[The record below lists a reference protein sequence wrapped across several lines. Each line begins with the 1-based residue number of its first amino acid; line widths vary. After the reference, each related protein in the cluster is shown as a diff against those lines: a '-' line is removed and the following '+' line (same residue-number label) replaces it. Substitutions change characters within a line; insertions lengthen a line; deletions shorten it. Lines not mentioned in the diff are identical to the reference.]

1 LFLEILLLHWFRI
14 EPGFLIIF
22 TSKYFSL
29 MKNKKT
35 IKTLDEMLFESKNKA
50 YGAYDLRKEYAS
62 HLTKAFAIALSGVL
76 VISLSSFLIVRNS
89 PRIIKPDINTDHKL
103 VDWPINPPNI
113 PEPITEKKVTSLAKQ
128 EVFRQEVIPELLIRV
143 EDEKDIE
150 EVDVPTDEQLIDVVI
165 AKEKQDGQTSTSV
178 FDNSDNKDQ
187 VGTLIKESER
197 VIEPIVEKEFLRAE
211 VMPEFKDG
219 LKMMYKWLGNNLRYP
234 VNATYNSIQCKVT
247 FNVEKDGQISNVQV
261 LKGIGFGCEEEA
273 ERVIN
278 KMPK

>member
-1 LFLEILLLHWFRI
+1 
-14 EPGFLIIF
+14 
-22 TSKYFSL
+22 

-35 IKTLDEMLFESKNKA
+35 IKTLEEMLFEGKNKA

-62 HLTKAFAIALSGVL
+62 YLTKAFAIALSGVL

-187 VGTLIKESER
+187 VATLIKESER

-234 VNATYNSIQCKVT
+234 VNATYNGIQCKVT